1 MVIRRT
7 AQGFLIAPIH
17 DATAPPA
24 RVPITRT
31 HRHSQ
36 TLIPSIIPLTILPFN
51 LIFEPHVEKLR
62 VINNPIKSLTLL
74 TLNNRKITARHSSI
88 SQNTPTLKTRH
99 RNNRTHL
106 NNIISLE
113 SSTHSRT
120 HRNKP
125 KKLILKTR
133 ITLRE
138 RPSPQNNRVR
148 RRSIPNPQPRHD
160 RPLTIKSTNQ
170 QKPSSATH

>member
-1 MVIRRT
+1 MIIRRT
-7 AQGFLIAPIH
+7 AQGLLIPPIH
-17 DATAPPA
+17 DTPAPPA
-24 RVPITRT
+24 RITITRT
-31 HRHSQ
+31 HRNSQ
-36 TLIPSIIPLTILPFN
+36 TLIPGVIPLTILPLN
-51 LIFEPHVEKLR
+51 LIFEAHVEKLR

-74 TLNNRKITARHSSI
+74 TLNNRKITTRHSSI

-99 RNNRTHL
+99 RNNSAHL

-133 ITLRE
+133 ISLRE

-160 RPLTIKSTNQ
+160 RPLTIK
-170 QKPSSATH
+170 